1 MSCSLELCPSK
12 PETSQPCFAALLG
25 MLSLPLQSPG
35 QAVHV
40 LPLVCCLQGSLL
52 ELDCQYGHLLLS
64 SSANMS
70 LAVCVLKQGSS
81 MQDENRLPVP

>member
-1 MSCSLELCPSK
+1 
-12 PETSQPCFAALLG
+12 

-40 LPLVCCLQGSLL
+40 LPLVCCVQGSLL